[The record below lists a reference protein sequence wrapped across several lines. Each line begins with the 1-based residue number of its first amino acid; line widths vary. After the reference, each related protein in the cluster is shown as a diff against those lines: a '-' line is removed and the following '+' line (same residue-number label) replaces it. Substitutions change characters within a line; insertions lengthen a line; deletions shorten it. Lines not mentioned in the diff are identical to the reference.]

1 MTGASARTH
10 QPTPRHRPPTWRRE
24 IVDFARTLA
33 VGLAIATGLHA
44 VIAQPFTIPTASME
58 PGLVEGDYL
67 VVSRFTYG
75 WSAASLPIVGEI
87 PPGRLFGRGPSRGDV
102 VVFRLPR
109 DPREVWIKRVIG
121 LPGDRVAV
129 RDGAVLVNDRPLLTR
144 VLAPVPG
151 PGTPHPTVMPV
162 LESQPGGPT
171 YTIHDGGPGLPGDE
185 MATVVVPAGHYFV
198 MGDNRDNSLDS
209 RWPGDV
215 GVGFLPAENLMGRAE
230 VVVASWHPG
239 AGLLRPWT
247 WLNLRPGRL
256 WKPIN

>member
-1 MTGASARTH
+1 MTQTPASPSRTGVFAELVDIARTV
-10 QPTPRHRPPTWRRE
+10 T
-24 IVDFARTLA
+24 I
-33 VGLAIATGLHA
+33 GLAAALALHA
-44 VIAQPFTIPTASME
+44 TLFQPFTIPSSSME
-58 PGLVEGDYL
+58 PGLVTGDYI
-67 VVSRFTYG
+67 VVSKFAYG
-75 WSAASLPIVGEI
+75 WSLASPSISIPLAA
-87 PPGRLFGRGPSRGDV
+87 GRLFGRDPKRGDV

-109 DPREVWIKRVIG
+109 DPRQVWIKRVIG

-129 RDGAVLVNDRPLLTR
+129 RDGVVFVNNRPFAT
-144 VLAPVPG
+144 VVQAPIPDPSTPQRIVVP
-151 PGTPHPTVMPV
+151 VR
-162 LESQPGGPT
+162 ESQPGGPT

-256 WKPIN
+256 LKPIN